1 MSIYEPDMV
10 CKLLSM
16 LEPKDKQ
23 KKFEA
28 NWKDVVS
35 IGMQNFTP

>member
-1 MSIYEPDMV
+1 MSIYEPDVV

-16 LEPKDKQ
+16 LEPKDMQ

-35 IGMQNFTP
+35 TGMQNVTY